1 MPKEFVPGI
10 DWPLDSHGGQ
20 RQNCEVG
27 PSPHLRSKRFPR
39 IWDPNKKKRTNN
51 FIMNFGF
58 GPLSLMAWLADGFV
72 TLDFD
77 FDFNIGGSN

>member
-58 GPLSLMAWLADGFV
+58 GTLSLM
-72 TLDFD
+72 
-77 FDFNIGGSN
+77 GSLRWISISISAAAIDLWP

>member
-39 IWDPNKKKRTNN
+39 IWDPNKKEDK
-51 FIMNFGF
+51 
-58 GPLSLMAWLADGFV
+58 
-72 TLDFD
+72 
-77 FDFNIGGSN
+77 